1 MEVREKGFK
10 RLTPVPEALE
20 MLLKLAEPMADNQV
34 PVREALGR
42 VLAEDIVSER
52 DIPPFN
58 RAAMDGYAVRGE
70 DTFGATQTNP
80 IYFKVIG
87 EVLTGHPEDIEVD
100 RFEAVKITTGSPVP
114 NGADAVVMIEYIN
127 ELGDEIE
134 VMRATPPGNN
144 VSLRGEDVK
153 KGQLIIKKGRRIN
166 SQEIAMLSA
175 LGTGHIKVVRK
186 PEVAVISTGDE
197 LTEPGKELEAGKIY
211 DVNSFA
217 LEALSKEA
225 GCNVDRIGILEDN
238 YTTIKE
244 TIKAL
249 DGYDIILISGATSV
263 GKKDVI
269 PIIVEELGRVY
280 VHGVAMR
287 PGEPLGFG
295 IIGKGIVFML
305 PGFPVASIVGFE
317 TFVRPLIQKLSN
329 TRIKVPYRS
338 IKVRLKRKISS
349 ELGRRDFV
357 RMKVTVQKDSYSAE
371 PLRSSGSGIVSSL
384 VRAQGFVIVPENTEG
399 VEQDD
404 IVEVFLFRDIEE

>member
-20 MLLKLAEPMADNQV
+20 MLLKLAEPMGYNQV
-34 PVREALGR
+34 TVREALGR
-42 VLAEDIVSER
+42 VLAEDIISER

-70 DTFGATQTNP
+70 DTFGATQTNQ

-87 EVLTGHPEDIEVD
+87 EVLTGHPEDIEVG

-114 NGADAVVMIEYIN
+114 NGADTVVMIEYIN

-134 VMRATPPGNN
+134 VMRVTPPGNN

-153 KGQLIIKKGRRIN
+153 KGQLIIKKSRRIN

-175 LGTGHIKVVRK
+175 LGTGHIKVVKK

-197 LTEPGKELEAGKIY
+197 LIESGKKLEAGKIY

-238 YTTIKE
+238 YTTLKE

-269 PIIVEELGRVY
+269 PFIVEELGRVY

-295 IIGKGIVFML
+295 RIGKSIVFML

-317 TFVRPLIQKLSN
+317 TFVRPLIQKFLK
-329 TRIKVPYRS
+329 THIKVPYRN
-338 IKVRLKRKISS
+338 IRVRLKRKISS

-357 RMKVTVQKDSYSAE
+357 RMKVIEQKDGYSAE

-404 IVEVFLFRDIEE
+404 VVEVFLFRDIED

>member
-10 RLTPVPEALE
+10 SLTPVLEALE

-87 EVLTGHPEDIEVD
+87 EVLTGHPEDIEVG
-100 RFEAVKITTGSPVP
+100 RFDAVKITTGSPVP

-134 VMRATPPGNN
+134 VMKATPPGNN

-153 KGQLIIKKGRRIN
+153 KGQLIIKKGRKIN

-295 IIGKGIVFML
+295 RIGKSIVFML

-317 TFVRPLIQKLSN
+317 TFVRPLIQKLSK

-357 RMKVTVQKDSYSAE
+357 RVKVTVQKDGYSAE

>member
-20 MLLKLAEPMADNQV
+20 MLLKLAEPMGYNQV
-34 PVREALGR
+34 TVREALGR
-42 VLAEDIVSER
+42 VLAEDIISER

-70 DTFGATQTNP
+70 DTFGATQTNQ

-87 EVLTGHPEDIEVD
+87 EVLTGHPEDIEVG

-114 NGADAVVMIEYIN
+114 NGADTVVMIEYIN

-134 VMRATPPGNN
+134 VMRVTPPGNN

-153 KGQLIIKKGRRIN
+153 NGQLIIKKSRKIN

-175 LGTGHIKVVRK
+175 LGTGHIKVVKK

-197 LTEPGKELEAGKIY
+197 LIESGKELEAGKIY

-238 YTTIKE
+238 YITLKE

-295 IIGKGIVFML
+295 RIGKSIVFML

-317 TFVRPLIQKLSN
+317 TFVRPLIQKLLK
-329 TRIKVPYRS
+329 THIKVPYRN

-357 RMKVTVQKDSYSAE
+357 RMKVTEQKDGYSAE

-404 IVEVFLFRDIEE
+404 VVEVFLFRDIEE

>member
-1 MEVREKGFK
+1 M
-10 RLTPVPEALE
+10 LTPVPEALE
-20 MLLKLAEPMADNQV
+20 MLLKLAEPIGYNQV
-34 PVREALGR
+34 TVREALGR
-42 VLAEDIVSER
+42 VLAEDIISER

-70 DTFGATQTNP
+70 DTFGATQTNQ

-87 EVLTGHPEDIEVD
+87 EVLTGHPEDIEVG

-114 NGADAVVMIEYIN
+114 NGADTVVMIEYIN

-134 VMRATPPGNN
+134 VMRVTPPGNN

-153 KGQLIIKKGRRIN
+153 KGQLIIKKSRRIN
-166 SQEIAMLSA
+166 SQEIAMFSA

-197 LTEPGKELEAGKIY
+197 LIESGKELEAGKIY

-238 YTTIKE
+238 YATLKE

-295 IIGKGIVFML
+295 RIGKSIVFML

-317 TFVRPLIQKLSN
+317 TFVRPLIQKLLK
-329 TRIKVPYRS
+329 THIKVPYRN

-357 RMKVTVQKDSYSAE
+357 RMKVTEQKDGYSAE

-404 IVEVFLFRDIEE
+404 VVEVFLFRDIED